1 MGDLH
6 ALLDPGEGHESFR
19 SRRDAQRTI
28 VGEYG
33 QVQSGTNGGR
43 NNAGWRRPASKLQGA
58 RVTFSGTDR
67 TVTKG
72 PFANTN
78 ELVSGYWVWKLN
90 SLEEAINWVKRCP
103 NPMLE
108 SSDIEI
114 RQLYEMADFARAGA
128 KQ

>member
-1 MGDLH
+1 MRFLILVKATRASEAGAMPSEQLLTDMGKFNQELMAAGIMLDGGGLH
-6 ALLDPGEGHESFR
+6 PS
-19 SRRDAQRTI
+19 
-28 VGEYG
+28 
-33 QVQSGTNGGR
+33 
-43 NNAGWRRPASKLQGA
+43 SKGA
-58 RVTFSGTDR
+58 RVTFSGTGR

-108 SSDIEI
+108 TSDIEI
-114 RQLYEMADFARAGA
+114 RQLYEMEDFAQAGG